1 MSSNS
6 QAIPLPSRRAEPGT
20 PIPVDY
26 GTTPGGTIYS
36 STPGGTRII
45 YDRNTLLSLRN
56 SPLSR
61 TPPAKLAYV
70 AGVTGSLPHQA
81 SSHHNRS
88 HLNVE
93 THGSSD
99 SESDS
104 DNDSDGEKRKSM
116 AKAQEDQDAKA
127 HAEASK
133 EIRDVRDGQLFDMD
147 ME

>member
-1 MSSNS
+1 MSTNS
-6 QAIPLPSRRAEPGT
+6 RAIPLPSRRAEPGT
-20 PIPVDY
+20 PIPLDY

-61 TPPAKLAYV
+61 TPPAKLAFV
-70 AGVTGSLPHQA
+70 AGVTGASLPQA
-81 SSHHNRS
+81 GSIHKHS

-93 THGSSD
+93 THD
-99 SESDS
+99 SGSDS
-104 DNDSDGEKRKSM
+104 DDGEDSDDEKRKAV
-116 AKAQEDQDAKA
+116 AKAQEEEDAKA
-127 HAEASK
+127 HATASK
-133 EIRDVRDGQLFDMD
+133 EIKDGQLFDMD

>member
-1 MSSNS
+1 MSANS
-6 QAIPLPSRRAEPGT
+6 KAIPFPSRRAEPGT
-20 PIPVDY
+20 PIPLDY

-61 TPPAKLAYV
+61 TPPANLTFV
-70 AGVTGSLPHQA
+70 AGVTAG
-81 SSHHNRS
+81 SHHNRS

-93 THGSSD
+93 THGSDSD
-99 SESDS
+99 SGSSSDENS
-104 DNDSDGEKRKSM
+104 DQEKRKAK
-116 AKAQEDQDAKA
+116 AKAQEDQDAEA
-127 HAEASK
+127 HADASK
-133 EIRDVRDGQLFDMD
+133 AIREGQLFDMD

>member
-1 MSSNS
+1 MSTNS
-6 QAIPLPSRRAEPGT
+6 KAIPLPSRRAEPGT
-20 PIPVDY
+20 PIPLDY

-70 AGVTGSLPHQA
+70 SGASLPHQA
-81 SSHHNRS
+81 GSHLNRS

-93 THGSSD
+93 THGSDSD
-99 SESDS
+99 DDSDS
-104 DNDSDGEKRKSM
+104 DEEKRKAI
-116 AKAQEDQDAKA
+116 AKAQEEDDAKA
-127 HAEASK
+127 HAAASK
-133 EIRDVRDGQLFDMD
+133 EIKDGQLFDMD

>member
-1 MSSNS
+1 MSANS
-6 QAIPLPSRRAEPGT
+6 KAIPLPSRRAEPGT
-20 PIPVDY
+20 PIPLDY

-45 YDRNTLLSLRN
+45 YDRSTLLSLRN

-70 AGVTGSLPHQA
+70 AGVTGGSLPHQA
-81 SSHHNRS
+81 GSHHRS

-93 THGSSD
+93 THDSSD
-99 SESDS
+99 SDSDS
-104 DNDSDGEKRKSM
+104 DSDDEKRKAI
-116 AKAQEDQDAKA
+116 AKAQEEQDAKA
-127 HAEASK
+127 HADASK
-133 EIRDVRDGQLFDMD
+133 EIRDGQQLFDMD

>member
-6 QAIPLPSRRAEPGT
+6 KAIPLPSRRAEPGT
-20 PIPVDY
+20 PIPMDY

-61 TPPAKLAYV
+61 TPPAKLAFV
-70 AGVTGSLPHQA
+70 AGVTGSSLPHQGVG
-81 SSHHNRS
+81 SHGRT

-93 THGSSD
+93 THD
-99 SESDS
+99 SGSDS
-104 DNDSDGEKRKSM
+104 DEDSDEEKRKAF
-116 AKAQEDQDAKA
+116 AKAQEDEETKA
-127 HAEASK
+127 HAAASK
-133 EIRDVRDGQLFDMD
+133 DIKDGQLFDMD

>member
-1 MSSNS
+1 MSTNS
-6 QAIPLPSRRAEPGT
+6 RAIPLPSRRAEPGT
-20 PIPVDY
+20 PIPLDY

-61 TPPAKLAYV
+61 TPPAKLAFV
-70 AGVTGSLPHQA
+70 AGVTGASLPHQA
-81 SSHHNRS
+81 GSIHNRS

-93 THGSSD
+93 THDSGSD
-99 SESDS
+99 DDS
-104 DNDSDGEKRKSM
+104 DEDSDDEKRKAV
-116 AKAQEDQDAKA
+116 AKAQEEEDAKA
-127 HAEASK
+127 HATASK
-133 EIRDVRDGQLFDMD
+133 EIKDGQLFDMD

>member
-1 MSSNS
+1 MSSNPK
-6 QAIPLPSRRAEPGT
+6 AIPLASRRAEPGT
-20 PIPVDY
+20 PIPLDY

-70 AGVTGSLPHQA
+70 AGVTGASLPHQA
-81 SSHHNRS
+81 GSLHNRS

-93 THGSSD
+93 THD
-99 SESDS
+99 SESD
-104 DNDSDGEKRKSM
+104 DDEDSDDEKRK
-116 AKAQEDQDAKA
+116 AIARAQEEEEAKA
-127 HAEASK
+127 H
-133 EIRDVRDGQLFDMD
+133 DVLQNNKDGTQFDMD

>member
-1 MSSNS
+1 MSTNS
-6 QAIPLPSRRAEPGT
+6 RAIPLPSRRAEPGT
-20 PIPVDY
+20 PIPLDY

-61 TPPAKLAYV
+61 TPPAKLAFV
-70 AGVTGSLPHQA
+70 AGVTGASLPHQA
-81 SSHHNRS
+81 GSHLGRS

-93 THGSSD
+93 AHDSD
-99 SESDS
+99 SEDEDS
-104 DNDSDGEKRKSM
+104 DDEKRKAH
-116 AKAQEDQDAKA
+116 AKAQEEEDAKA
-127 HAEASK
+127 HAAASK
-133 EIRDVRDGQLFDMD
+133 EIKDGQLFDMD